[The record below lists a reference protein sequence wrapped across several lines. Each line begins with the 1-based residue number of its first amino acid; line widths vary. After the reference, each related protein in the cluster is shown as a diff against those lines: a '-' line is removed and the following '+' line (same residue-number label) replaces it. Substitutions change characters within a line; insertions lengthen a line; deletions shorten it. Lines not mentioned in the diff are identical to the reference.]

1 MGERWLALALVL
13 LLGACTNKM
22 EVAEAKLGQSIQ
34 ALPGIYDRQGET
46 QGGEALVL
54 VIVPIYAP
62 ALSDYTFY
70 VQEMVA
76 SDPRRITTQRV
87 LSFDAAKDGKFTQT
101 SWAMADPPRWR
112 SGPTNPDLFKSMVKD
127 DVRLG
132 GRAEVTAEQLTAAEL
147 AFDVAGRIAATDAET
162 AQLVRYRKR

>member
-1 MGERWLALALVL
+1 MVERLLAIVLVL
-13 LLGACTNKM
+13 ALGACTNKM

-34 ALPGIYDRQGET
+34 ALPGVYDREGQAP
-46 QGGEALVL
+46 EALVL

-70 VQEMVA
+70 MQEMVA
-76 SDPRRITTQRV
+76 SDPRRITAQRI
-87 LSFDAAKDGKFTQT
+87 LSFDPSKDGKFTQT
-101 SWAMADPPRWR
+101 TWALADPPRWR

-132 GRAEVTAEQLTAAEL
+132 ARAEVTADQLTAAEL
-147 AFDVAGRIAATDAET
+147 TFDPAGRFAAADAAGT
-162 AQLVRYRKR
+162 QLVRYRKR